1 MIRGKWLS
9 PATVIEVS
17 VASYE
22 RERSCICML
31 VVSILP
37 LPTIILSDF
46 GHFRTV
52 SYFCIMFHF
61 INSVVNHYVV
71 DAITDRIKLKK

>member
-1 MIRGKWLS
+1 MYLY
-9 PATVIEVS
+9 VS
-17 VASYE
+17 GIDFASSYDYF
-22 RERSCICML
+22 I
-31 VVSILP
+31 
-37 LPTIILSDF
+37 DF